1 MVSTRLKVNTNGR
14 AADRPNG
21 AALVGIVVGISCFI
35 LVIVFIALSEYVFF
49 STKKVT

>member
-21 AALVGIVVGISCFI
+21 AAAVGIVIGVGCFI
-35 LVIVFIALSEYVFF
+35 LVVAFIALSEYVFF
-49 STKKVT
+49 STKKVM